1 MTTPHRRGLLA
12 GAAALAAWAGLSR
25 SATAQGQAPAAAA
38 APAEPVF
45 GRAAPPPGPGQAV
58 AIFAGGCFWCMEPP
72 YDKLEGVLAT
82 TSGYSGGKLERPT
95 YEQVTSRDTG
105 HYEAIRVLYDPA
117 RVSYQKLLDVFWRNV
132 DPVDGGGQFC
142 DRGESY
148 RTAIFA
154 LDAGQRAAAEASK
167 AALAASGRLKKPIVT
182 PILEAAPFW
191 PAEDYHQDYYKK
203 NPVRYRYYRSRC
215 GRDSRLETLWGKE
228 AGGA

>member
-1 MTTPHRRGLLA
+1 MMTPHRRGLLA
-12 GAAALAAWAGLSR
+12 GAAALAAWASLSR
-25 SATAQGQAPAAAA
+25 SAAAQASA
-38 APAEPVF
+38 AEPVF
-45 GRAAPPPGPGQAV
+45 GTAAPPPGPGQAV

-72 YDKLEGVLAT
+72 YDKLEGVLLT
-82 TSGYSGGKLERPT
+82 TSGYCGGKVERPT
-95 YEQVTSRDTG
+95 YEQVTAKATG

-117 RVSYQKLLDVFWRNV
+117 RVNYPKLLEVFWRNV

-142 DRGESY
+142 DRGDSY

-191 PAEDYHQDYYKK
+191 PAEDYHQDYYQK
-203 NPVRYRYYRSRC
+203 NPVRYRFYRSRC
-215 GRDSRLETLWGKE
+215 GRDSRLESLWGKE